1 MDTTHTPIP
10 PALFKC
16 EWCPSPGWFP
26 SLTYGWGLVT
36 TPALNVRQTWDYGT
50 SEAIIEGTWPPPGSL
65 GWDTWPWTPDGYAG
79 ETGYR
84 DHIIVETRV
93 WGAPAFPAER
103 MPSGSRPI
111 GEEAFVRTPP
121 TAAVWLPPHEKPKP
135 ELTSQA
141 TIMFSTHR
149 NHERWKWIAVDSSH
163 SMSG

>member
-1 MDTTHTPIP
+1 MWMMPLTRVVPFPHIWLGACDYSSSEREADLRLWNIWGYHRRDMTTT
-10 PALFKC
+10 
-16 EWCPSPGWFP
+16 WF
-26 SLTYGWGLVT
+26 SQLRHLT
-36 TPALNVRQTWDYGT
+36 
-50 SEAIIEGTWPPPGSL
+50 
-65 GWDTWPWTPDGYAG
+65 WTPDGYAG

-84 DHIIVETRV
+84 DHIIVETHV